1 MEINIARYSGVIQ
14 RTEQSAFT
22 VHFDPRGL
30 REIIARQWP
39 DLKLPARLAIIPFED
54 YAIISADC
62 AGQVMTPHRDAVTI
76 TIPKAPPPIAERR
89 QSRLGKWAERAILW
103 AIALLAALGL
113 VDTLTRLAGIF
124 GHAHWLTP

>member
-1 MEINIARYSGVIQ
+1 MEINIARYSGVVAP
-14 RTEQSAFT
+14 TENSAFV

-39 DLKLPARLAIIPFED
+39 DVILPTRIAIIPFED
-54 YAIISADC
+54 YAIISQDC

-76 TIPKAPPPIAERR
+76 TIPKAPPPPRE
-89 QSRLGKWAERAILW
+89 QSRVGKWIERLILW
-103 AIALLAALGL
+103 AIASLAAFGL
-113 VDTLTRLAGIF
+113 IDSLSRLAGIF